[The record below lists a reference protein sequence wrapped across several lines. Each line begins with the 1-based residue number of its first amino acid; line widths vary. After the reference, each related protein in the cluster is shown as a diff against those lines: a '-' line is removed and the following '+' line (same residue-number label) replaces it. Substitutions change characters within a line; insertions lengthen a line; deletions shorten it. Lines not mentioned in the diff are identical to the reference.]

1 MNTFIV
7 ILTGYLLILIET
19 TLWPISLT
27 GLIRPDG
34 LIALVVWCGIKAPL
48 PNGLTAILGLG
59 LIAEAF
65 TVISKGLYI
74 ISFTIGY
81 LMVRYI
87 LNHVIT
93 PYLWQRMLLVT
104 FISIVCLA
112 VLLTGSGNAE
122 LIWPWGI
129 LQAVLNGMLSPLY
142 LLLFDKIL
150 RLAYY
155 FVPDRKKTGL
165 QHEN

>member
-1 MNTFIV
+1 MNIFI
-7 ILTGYLLILIET
+7 IIFTGYLLILTET

-34 LIALVVWCGIKAPL
+34 LMALVVWCGIKTPL
-48 PNGLTAILGLG
+48 PDGLTAILGLG

-65 TVISKGLYI
+65 TITSKGLYM

-87 LNHVIT
+87 LSHVIT
-93 PYLWQRMLLVT
+93 PYLWQRMLLVSFVST
-104 FISIVCLA
+104 ICLA
-112 VLLTGSGNAE
+112 VLLTGSGNTD

-129 LQAVLNGMLSPLY
+129 AQAILNGVSSPLY
-142 LLLFDKIL
+142 FLLFDKIL
-150 RLAYY
+150 GWAHY
-155 FVPDRKKTGL
+155 FIPARKK
-165 QHEN
+165 